1 MKPRLNCYFSDDV
14 MRRLDLLARDR
25 KSNKSAVV
33 SKAVQIYLDPERDPT
48 SDAALLRRL
57 DRFGKVQER
66 IERDTTIAIEILAL
80 FVRYYLTITPPLPS
94 SDQDGARAL
103 GRERFE
109 MFVAQIGR
117 RIAGGSKLITEV
129 LETVRRESPDLFS
142 TDIDEFEKPR
152 KKPPG
157 GDETRSAGMN
167 RASGSNGSASDDSHD
182 REENDE

>member
-1 MKPRLNCYFSDDV
+1 MSRDV
-14 MRRLDLLARDR
+14 TRFCRRINRDEVLGTDR
-25 KSNKSAVV
+25 
-33 SKAVQIYLDPERDPT
+33 IYLDPERDPT

-66 IERDTTIAIEILAL
+66 IERDTTIAIETLAL
-80 FVRYYLTITPPLPS
+80 FGYYLIITPPLPS

-109 MFVAQIGR
+109 MFVAQISR

-142 TDIDEFEKPR
+142 TDIDEFQKPR
-152 KKPPG
+152 KKPSG
-157 GDETRSAGMN
+157 GNETRSAGMN
-167 RASGSNGSASDDSHD
+167 SAAESVGSASDNSRDL
-182 REENDE
+182 EANDE